1 MSQIITWWC
10 LYLAETLLCIFFGN
24 TFIYEGWLFT
34 MKNELY
40 DAINMS
46 VLFSRKV
53 IDNDTVLVCRAD
65 LIPIMRKTAA
75 GISLLSSFAAMK
87 TLNAASCSMSPPNLT
102 SLSVCSI

>member
-1 MSQIITWWC
+1 MVVF
-10 LYLAETLLCIFFGN
+10 IFGGNAPVYIFRN

-65 LIPIMRKTAA
+65 LIPIHEENRC
-75 GISLLSSFAAMK
+75 GYQFALELRCHDS
-87 TLNAASCSMSPPNLT
+87 TSAASFSTSPPNTKPLN
-102 SLSVCSI
+102 VCSI